1 LWYYEDEIPISIVQL
16 YTDPM
21 KTFELFLDFIRS
33 RDRNYI
39 DTVEHILYYD
49 QSRKYISKLKSDDKK
64 WLLPYLKWDTMRW
77 EIEKQDAIAAY
88 CDTHDEK
95 LLDVIYGK

>member
-1 LWYYEDEIPISIVQL
+1 
-16 YTDPM
+16 M

-33 RDRNYI
+33 GDRNYI

-77 EIEKQDAIAAY
+77 KIEKQEAISAY

-95 LLDVIYGK
+95 LLDVIYVK